1 MTSRKV
7 NMQAFKAALQR
18 IASQYPESAR
28 GDISNFELAK
38 QIERG
43 AFTEEA
49 ERLITAYA
57 KLRVLGY
64 NRQAAFISTFCS
76 GVPLRWTHN
85 RSEAGIQIVESSAL
99 YKAEFAAYLFQMP
112 LSEFWSAA
120 IAATELT
127 EVANSARRNYAFG
140 IEKAALKLRDRITS
154 QSHATQH

>member
-1 MTSRKV
+1 MTLQKD
-7 NMQAFKAALQR
+7 MQAFKAALQR
-18 IASQYPESAR
+18 IASQYPESPR

-43 AFTEEA
+43 AFSEEV
-49 ERLITAYA
+49 ERLIAAYA

-64 NRQAAFISTFCS
+64 DRQPAFISTFCS

-85 RSEAGIQIVESSAL
+85 RSATGIEIVESSAV
-99 YKAEFAAYLFQMP
+99 YKAEFAAHLIQLP

-127 EVANSARRNYAFG
+127 DVAKSARRNHRFG
-140 IEKAALKLRDRITS
+140 IEKAALKMRDRIIAKS
-154 QSHATQH
+154 QAAQH